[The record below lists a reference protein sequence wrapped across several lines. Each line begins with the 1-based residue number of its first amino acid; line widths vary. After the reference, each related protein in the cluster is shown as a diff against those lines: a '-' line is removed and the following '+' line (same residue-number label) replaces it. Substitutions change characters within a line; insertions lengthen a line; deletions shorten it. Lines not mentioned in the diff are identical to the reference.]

1 MSYILAER
9 TESRSRKTSDVF
21 LTCALS
27 PIYLLWVIA
36 AICIIPFALL
46 AIPLQHWFENKP
58 RLHYRIL
65 VVLSALA
72 ITNTITLPVIAA
84 YYLFS

>member
-9 TESRSRKTSDVF
+9 TENRGRKTSDVL

-27 PIYLLWVIA
+27 PIYLLWFIA

-46 AIPLQHWFENKP
+46 AIPIQHLFENKP
-58 RLHYRIL
+58 RLHYFIL

-72 ITNTITLPVIAA
+72 ITNTLTLPVIAA
-84 YYLFS
+84 YYLFL